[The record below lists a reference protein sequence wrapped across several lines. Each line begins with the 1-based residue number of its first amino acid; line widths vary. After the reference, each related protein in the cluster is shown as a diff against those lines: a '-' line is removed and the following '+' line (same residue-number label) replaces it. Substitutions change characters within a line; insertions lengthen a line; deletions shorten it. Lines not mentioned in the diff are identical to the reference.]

1 MSKIIS
7 FAHDP
12 IHSLSKAMLAANLVL
27 WLCWLPVMLRIQTIP
42 TLLKRLAGEKQKK
55 KRPMEVEEAVG
66 VVTRVSNLRPFRSR
80 FFPQRCLRQS
90 LALYRTLSQ
99 MGYAVEIHFGAVKD
113 GETLQ
118 GHSWVTIQGEPVAD
132 TARSELFKVVYTYPP
147 ERSDS
152 LVSASA

>member
-1 MSKIIS
+1 
-7 FAHDP
+7 
-12 IHSLSKAMLAANLVL
+12 
-27 WLCWLPVMLRIQTIP
+27 
-42 TLLKRLAGEKQKK
+42 
-55 KRPMEVEEAVG
+55 
-66 VVTRVSNLRPFRSR
+66 
-80 FFPQRCLRQS
+80 
-90 LALYRTLSQ
+90 
-99 MGYAVEIHFGAVKD
+99 VEIHFGAVKD